1 MGKLGKRRRKWERR
15 IEFTVEMEKMLESLE
30 YQDLM
35 TQILDYEDRIEK
47 ERGKVTTSG
56 VSERS

>member
-15 IEFTVEMEKMLESLE
+15 IAFTVEMEKIFESPE

-47 ERGKVTTSG
+47 ERDKVTTSG